1 MKVGD
6 LVAFEFED
14 TYTGLIIE
22 ASDTK
27 VKVLFLD
34 KDIRTYRKQELEER
48 CCYKV
53 ISESR

>member
-6 LVAFEFED
+6 LVDFLFED
-14 TYTGLIIE
+14 AYTGLIVAMDDI
-22 ASDTK
+22 K

-34 KDIRTYRKQELEER
+34 KDTQIYTKCELDDCDWE
-48 CCYKV
+48 V

>member
-6 LVAFEFED
+6 LVAFEFDD

-34 KDIRTYRKQELEER
+34 KDIRTYRKQELER
-48 CCYKV
+48 CCYQV

>member
-6 LVAFEFED
+6 LVDFEFD
-14 TYTGLIIE
+14 KTYTGLIIE
-22 ASDTK
+22 ESDTK

-34 KDIRTYRKQELEER
+34 KDIRTYRKQELER
-48 CCYKV
+48 CCYQI